1 LKLLLPLSLLFF
13 IACNSGT
20 GEQHEKGKALAMKY
34 CGSCHLTV
42 SPALLDKDTW
52 TKHVLPAMAPKLG
65 IGVWHETEYYPAS
78 IKNEGAVT
86 FNEWME
92 IVAYYKELA
101 PDSLLPA
108 KIPVPLKEDGSW
120 FTIKKPVWKDT
131 VAVATTTMV
140 SINPYN
146 GNLYSATESLQTW
159 DKTLQPSLV
168 MKLESGA
175 VDMKWENKDTALLT
189 CIGNLRAT
197 DAPKGTL
204 WKVMPGAPADEQV
217 QTIGLGLPRPVQSI
231 SADFNKD
238 GRMDYLVC
246 GFGHN
251 YGGLYLLTQKG
262 EGDYEKQVIRDVP
275 GAIHAETG
283 DFNGDGWQDVMVLF
297 AAGDEGIW
305 LFLNDKKGGFQ
316 SENVLRF
323 PPMYG
328 STGFQVVDWNKDG
341 KPDILYTA
349 GDNADYSMVLKPYHG
364 VYVYLNKG
372 DFTYKQAYFYP
383 VNGCTKA
390 IAADFDGDGD
400 LDIASIAFFAD
411 LKYKPAEK
419 FIYFEQTDALKFTPH
434 AVAQLAKEGRW
445 ICMDAGDYDQDG
457 DIDILLGNYSNGF
470 IIQSPFKPDWNIHQ
484 PIILLENRH
493 SF

>member
-1 LKLLLPLSLLFF
+1 
-13 IACNSGT
+13 
-20 GEQHEKGKALAMKY
+20 MKY

-42 SPALLDKDTW
+42 SPALLDKETW
-52 TKHVLPAMAPKLG
+52 AAHVLPAMAPKLG
-65 IGVWHETEYYPAS
+65 IGVWHDTSYYPAS
-78 IKNEGAVT
+78 TKDAGVVT
-86 FNEWME
+86 FNEWMD
-92 IVAYYKELA
+92 IVAYYKDLA

-108 KIPVPLKEDGSW
+108 EIPVALKEDGNW
-120 FTIKKPVWKDT
+120 FRIRKPVWKDT

-140 SINPYN
+140 SVNPYN
-146 GNLYSATESLQTW
+146 GQLYSATDSLLSW
-159 DKTLQPSLV
+159 NKDLQASVV
-168 MKLESGA
+168 MKLQSAA
-175 VDMKWENKDTALLT
+175 VDMNWEGKDTALLT
-189 CIGNLRAT
+189 CIGNLRAV

-204 WKVMPGAPADEQV
+204 WKVMPGAKTEEQV

-231 SADFNKD
+231 PADFNKD

-251 YGGLYLLTQKG
+251 YGGLYLLTQKEG
-262 EGDYEKQVIRDVP
+262 GDYDKSIVRDAP
-275 GAIHAETG
+275 GAIHASSG
-283 DFNGDGWQDVMVLF
+283 DFNNDGWPDVMVLF

-305 LFLNDKKGGFQ
+305 LFLNDHKGGFQ
-316 SENVLRF
+316 SRNVLRF
-323 PPMYG
+323 PPIYG

-372 DFTYKQAYFYP
+372 DFNYKEAYFYP

-411 LKYKPAEK
+411 LKHRPAEK
-419 FIYFEQTDALKFTPH
+419 FIYFEQTGALKFHPH
-434 AVAQLAKEGRW
+434 SVAALAKEGRW
-445 ICMDAGDYDQDG
+445 ICMDAGDYDRDG
-457 DIDILLGNYSNGF
+457 DIDILLGNFSSGF
-470 IIQSPFKPDWNIHQ
+470 IIQNDFRPDWNIYQ
-484 PIILLENRH
+484 PLILLENTH